1 MNREGGAHG
10 DLVLPH
16 EEELVRDVLISA
28 SLGCHSQE
36 TVVSQAPKGRDSG
49 QQQSTEL
56 GLQRRRL

>member
-1 MNREGGAHG
+1 MNRGDAHG

-16 EEELVRDVLISA
+16 KEELLRDVLISA

-36 TVVSQAPKGRDSG
+36 TVGSQAPKGRASG

-56 GLQRRRL
+56 GLQRKRL